1 MTDNKRHS
9 PRTPMVTRIR
19 ITNPQV
25 GEVITKTRDIS
36 DSGVFVV
43 MEGSDVP
50 PIGTVVEGQV
60 LGLPGGE
67 APIVTMEVVRVEP
80 GGIGLKF
87 L

>member
-1 MTDNKRHS
+1 MPENKRNS

-19 ITNPQV
+19 ITTPQV
-25 GEVITKTRDIS
+25 GEVVTKTRDIS

-43 MEGSDVP
+43 MEGSEAL
-50 PIGTVVEGQV
+50 PIGSQVEGQV
-60 LGLPGGE
+60 LGLPGGD
-67 APIVTMEVVRVEP
+67 APIVAMEVVRVEP